1 MNFKEFIEQEEKK
14 EETPPSYF
22 KSLLPTLHIQPKDV
36 VDFYD
41 KTPITLSNLIS
52 NNGKEK
58 SSLNTI
64 LLKLNDKLKGSK
76 AQVFTPKG
84 NAAIIY
90 TKKNK
95 PIFKKS
101 SEDHLRKD
109 TFPLSTQTAIDIAL
123 QPFGNQQ
130 AGSSKLGGS
139 FGAGVV

>member
-22 KSLLPTLHIQPKDV
+22 KSLLPTLHIQPKNV

-41 KTPITLSNLIS
+41 KNPVTLSNFIYK
-52 NNGKEK
+52 NGKVK
-58 SSLNTI
+58 ASLNTV
-64 LLKLNDKLKGSK
+64 LLNLSDELKGLK

-90 TKKNK
+90 TKDKK
-95 PIFKKS
+95 PIFKKP

-109 TFPLSTQTAIDIAL
+109 AFPLSTQTALDIAL
-123 QPFGNQQ
+123 QSFGKQ

>member
-36 VDFYD
+36 VDFYS
-41 KTPITLSNLIS
+41 KNPVTLSNFIYK
-52 NNGKEK
+52 NGKAK
-58 SSLNTI
+58 ASLNTI
-64 LLKLNDKLKGSK
+64 LLKLGDELKGFK

-84 NAAIIY
+84 NAATIY
-90 TKKNK
+90 TKNNK

-123 QPFGNQQ
+123 QPFGKQQ

-139 FGAGVV
+139 FGTGVV

>member
-22 KSLLPTLHIQPKDV
+22 KSLLPTLHIQPKNV
-36 VDFYD
+36 VDFYS
-41 KTPITLSNLIS
+41 KNPVTLSNFIYK
-52 NNGKEK
+52 NGKVK
-58 SSLNTI
+58 ASLNTI
-64 LLKLNDKLKGSK
+64 LLKLGDELKGFK

-84 NAAIIY
+84 NAATIY
-90 TKKNK
+90 TKNNK

-123 QPFGNQQ
+123 QPFGKQQ

-139 FGAGVV
+139 FGTGVV

>member
-22 KSLLPTLHIQPKDV
+22 KSLLPTLHIQPKNV

-41 KTPITLSNLIS
+41 KNPVTLSNFIYK
-52 NNGKEK
+52 NGKVK
-58 SSLNTI
+58 ASLNTV
-64 LLKLNDKLKGSK
+64 LLNLSDELKGLK
-76 AQVFTPKG
+76 AQVFTHKG

-90 TKKNK
+90 TKDKK
-95 PIFKKS
+95 QIFKKP

-109 TFPLSTQTAIDIAL
+109 VFPLSTQTALDIAL
-123 QPFGNQQ
+123 QSFGKQ